1 MRQYRRV
8 YDMEVDVSDSYFEPR
23 EPFTIDWK
31 RQYDVGP
38 SDEHLH
44 AMGQFIVNYSAVEW
58 QISDLF
64 AFYLNMP
71 VAEAQKLSV
80 EANISMAGMIRY
92 VQGRIFD
99 SKAQDKQA
107 AEDLLFTLKAF
118 DNVSSL
124 RHKIVHWQW
133 GLNEGETA
141 SLTDLIKPK
150 SANKSNA
157 TLKVSELR
165 DQCLKLMR
173 ILQAISA
180 NGEILRGVRTRA
192 QILEIRKDTSP
203 EKLFRP

>member
-1 MRQYRRV
+1 MT
-8 YDMEVDVSDSYFEPR
+8 DDIFKPR
-23 EPFTIDWK
+23 PAFNIDWV
-31 RQYDVGP
+31 RQYDIGP

-58 QISDLF
+58 QISELF
-64 AFYLNMP
+64 AFYLKMP
-71 VAEAQKLSV
+71 VSDAQRLSV
-80 EANISMAGMIRY
+80 ETNVSMAGMIRY
-92 VQGRIFD
+92 VQGRISE
-99 SKAQDKQA
+99 SKPQDQQA
-107 AEDLLFTLKAF
+107 ADDLLFTLKVF
-118 DNVSSL
+118 DNVSNL

-133 GLNEGETA
+133 GLNEGQTA

-150 SANKSNA
+150 GVNKSNA
-157 TLKVSELR
+157 KLKISELR

-192 QILEIRKDTSP
+192 QILEIRTGTSP